1 MYDAVADPYCY
12 LQTTVLK
19 NRAGLRT
26 QRALTRF
33 ETAMAAQRA
42 DEPLPSGQL
51 SVRHYRAI
59 HRHLFQDV
67 YEWAG
72 DFRTVRISKDG
83 SMFCYPEYIPAEMQK
98 LFARLRQDNYL
109 RDLTSGEFIR
119 KAAHFLATL
128 NAIHPFRD
136 GNGRAQLAFLA
147 LLASQTGH
155 PLRLRQLWAQMFLA
169 AMIASFHGE
178 EKLLREELRRLLASG
193 TQ

>member
-1 MYDAVADPYCY
+1 M
-12 LQTTVLK
+12 
-19 NRAGLRT
+19 
-26 QRALTRF
+26 
-33 ETAMAAQRA
+33 
-42 DEPLPSGQL
+42 
-51 SVRHYRAI
+51 
-59 HRHLFQDV
+59 
-67 YEWAG
+67 
-72 DFRTVRISKDG
+72 RISKDG

-119 KAAHFLATL
+119 KAAHFLAPL

-155 PLRLRQLWAQMFLA
+155 PLRLRQLRAQMFLA